1 MKDYYKIL
9 RLNNTANQQEIKK
22 SFRKLAMVYH
32 PDRSQNPDAHNIFA
46 EINEAYEILSDLELK
61 GQYDKLINSQ
71 GDMFVETQEFET
83 EFNKTRTKNRSERV
97 YRATRKTKDI
107 VTPYIIKVY
116 KSAAY
121 ASLVLMSLFVLD
133 FILPDT
139 KTEEVL
145 KQKKFG
151 YGSILEYVLITEKN
165 NVIIIEQ
172 NEFQKIKDLEVFK
185 YEKSSIFGF
194 DKYLYLNRGNE
205 IETLSLPG
213 NFSKFFTLFIVIVFG
228 FSILTIRAKDESE
241 ILQFGTANFY
251 LSIIVI
257 VSAFIAY

>member
-9 RLNNTANQQEIKK
+9 RLNNTANQEEIKK

-46 EINEAYEILSDLELK
+46 EINEAYEILSDSELK
-61 GQYDKLINSQ
+61 DQYDSLFNSQ

-83 EFNKTRTKNRSERV
+83 EFNRTRTKNRSARV

-107 VTPYIIKVY
+107 ITPYIIKVY

-121 ASLVLMSLFVLD
+121 ASLLLMSLFVLD
-133 FILPDT
+133 FVLPDI
-139 KTEEVL
+139 KTDEIL
-145 KQKKFG
+145 KLKKFG
-151 YGSILEYVLITEKN
+151 YGNTLEYVLVTESN
-165 NVIIIEQ
+165 NVIVIEQ
-172 NEFQKIKDLEVFK
+172 NEFQKIKDNEAFK

-194 DKYLYLNRGNE
+194 DKYIYINRANE
-205 IETLSLPG
+205 IETLALPG
-213 NFSKFFTLFIVIVFG
+213 NFSKFFTLFIVIVFA
-228 FSILTIRAKDESE
+228 FALLTIRAKEESE
-241 ILQFGTANFY
+241 ILQYGTANFY